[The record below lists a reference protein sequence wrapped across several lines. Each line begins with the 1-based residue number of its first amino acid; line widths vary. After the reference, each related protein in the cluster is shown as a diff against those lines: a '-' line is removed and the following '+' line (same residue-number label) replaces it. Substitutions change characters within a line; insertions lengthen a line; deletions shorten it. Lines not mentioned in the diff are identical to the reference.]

1 MTQVRDYQRSACYRW
16 EHEVVEPRGGAWVEF
31 DDIQNLVN
39 YIWNKEGLRY
49 PPRVEPLNA
58 LNSAT
63 ATGGRLEVHFRER
76 VQTWVVLHELAH
88 SMTSTFE
95 GQSVGHRRPWL
106 GIYMRLIERY
116 LGIPMLVLTSTATR
130 AGLDFDI
137 TAAPVF
143 LD

>member
-1 MTQVRDYQRSACYRW
+1 M
-16 EHEVVEPRGGAWVEF
+16 
-31 DDIQNLVN
+31 
-39 YIWNKEGLRY
+39 
-49 PPRVEPLNA
+49 
-58 LNSAT
+58 
-63 ATGGRLEVHFRER
+63 HFRER

-95 GQSVGHRRPWL
+95 GHSVGHRAPWL

-116 LGIPMLVLTSTATR
+116 LGIPMLVLTSTAGR